1 MKAAKECCRRMFC
14 ARSLIFM
21 ASASIIFWNELIKR
35 TKTTAD
41 AVVFSIKM
49 WRAQQRRLGKHSRNG
64 IIQSRRSAHWK
75 CRGVDNPKGRG
86 KAPPFWSLGVQGRDR
101 NAPAV
106 LSGDQKGGFSH
117 VRESPLYPAH
127 PCGTQ
132 GIPVPQRDK
141 TFLAKGPITPPTALP
156 TVITSRYKTARP
168 LHAPPI
174 VK

>member
-1 MKAAKECCRRMFC
+1 MKTGLTPAESMVVNGGERSNAALAGTIETESSQVGAM
-14 ARSLIFM
+14 LTG
-21 ASASIIFWNELIKR
+21 SAMGW
-35 TKTTAD
+35 
-41 AVVFSIKM
+41 
-49 WRAQQRRLGKHSRNG
+49 
-64 IIQSRRSAHWK
+64 IIQ
-75 CRGVDNPKGRG
+75 KGGAR
-86 KAPPFWSLGVQGRDR
+86 PL
-101 NAPAV
+101 V

-141 TFLAKGPITPPTALP
+141 TFLAKGPITPPAALP